1 MAECDNNKINDLGQ
15 YGMHVLHYTCQFG
28 NLELLKYIVGNPD
41 FDIDFNVAD
50 EDGDTPLHHAC
61 SFGEFEVVK
70 FLLQNSSEKG
80 IDISRKNNNQ
90 RTAEDLARNKNYK
103 EILELFEVLTIRKTI
118 EAYKLR
124 LETLEKKHLL

>member
-1 MAECDNNKINDLGQ
+1 MKETWVSHK
-15 YGMHVLHYTCQFG
+15 
-28 NLELLKYIVGNPD
+28 
-41 FDIDFNVAD
+41 
-50 EDGDTPLHHAC
+50 
-61 SFGEFEVVK
+61 
-70 FLLQNSSEKG
+70 KG